1 MEEYLSV
8 RARVKMAGG
17 DDLGS
22 DDEFLFEGG
31 LIDTEN
37 KGTALSSDDESASSS
52 EVRSPKRKAEGA
64 TSSKKRT
71 KKSVLSNS
79 KSVLIHAG
87 RGIALDSPEAQA
99 KFLDTIYS
107 HATKLAES
115 LRSTGESEKKDES
128 QFSFASCI
136 YSSKQLVDEKTKR
149 FQHSNLGAF
158 IKGPLS
164 SGKRLKNWKH
174 PKSPMVLIVTLSARR
189 SVDLMKQ
196 LSSLK
201 LPIAK
206 LFAKHKQVEQQ
217 AEMLSD
223 GVSNSGN
230 KKRLYSIA
238 VGTPGRLLKLLQH
251 ESSGERDTG
260 ALRLNHTELVVI
272 DTQLD
277 SKGYNVCTLNDT
289 SRDMMDFLREGFVP
303 QQKSKKRSCKLAL
316 F

>member
-1 MEEYLSV
+1 
-8 RARVKMAGG
+8 MAGG

-22 DDEFLFEGG
+22 DDEYLFEGG
-31 LIDTEN
+31 LIDTDN
-37 KGTALSSDDESASSS
+37 RGTALSSDDESVSSN
-52 EVRSPKRKAEGA
+52 EVRSHKRKAEEGV

-71 KKSVLSNS
+71 KKSVPTNS

-87 RGIALDSPEAQA
+87 RGIASDSPENQA

-115 LRSTGESEKKDES
+115 LESTGESEKDDS

-136 YSSKQLVDEKTKR
+136 YSTKQVVDEKTKQ
-149 FQHSNLGAF
+149 FQHSNLAAF
-158 IKGPLS
+158 IKSGPLPS
-164 SGKRLKNWKH
+164 NKRLKNWKH
-174 PKSPMVLIVTLSARR
+174 AKSPMVLVVTLSARR

-217 AEMLSD
+217 AEMLND
-223 GVSNSGN
+223 GVSNSGT
-230 KKRLYSIA
+230 KKRLYSLA
-238 VGTPGRLLKLLQH
+238 VGTPGRLLKLLRH
-251 ESSGERDTG
+251 ESDGEQGTG

-277 SKGYNVCTLNDT
+277 SKGYNVLTLNDT
-289 SRDMMDFLREGFVP
+289 TRDMMEFLREGFVP

>member
-1 MEEYLSV
+1 
-8 RARVKMAGG
+8 MAGG

-22 DDEFLFEGG
+22 DDEYLFEGG

-37 KGTALSSDDESASSS
+37 RGTALSSDDESDINSGSASRS
-52 EVRSPKRKAEGA
+52 EVRSPNKRKAEEGA

-71 KKSVLSNS
+71 KKVPTNS
-79 KSVLIHAG
+79 KSVLIQAG
-87 RGIALDSPEAQA
+87 RGIALDSPEAQVT
-99 KFLDTIYS
+99 FLDSIYS

-115 LRSTGESEKKDES
+115 LESTGESEKDES

-136 YSSKQLVDEKTKR
+136 YSSKQVVDEKTKQ
-149 FQHSNLGAF
+149 FQHSNLAAF
-158 IKGPLS
+158 IKSGPLPS
-164 SGKRLKNWKH
+164 NKRLKNWKH
-174 PKSPMVLIVTLSARR
+174 AKSPMILIVTLSARR
-189 SVDLMKQ
+189 SVELMKQ

-201 LPIAK
+201 LPCAK
-206 LFAKHKQVEQQ
+206 LFAKHKQLEQQ
-217 AEMLSD
+217 AEMLDD

-238 VGTPGRLLKLLQH
+238 VGTPGRLLKLLRH
-251 ESSGERDTG
+251 ESDGERDTG

-289 SRDMMDFLREGFVP
+289 SRDMMEFLREGFVP